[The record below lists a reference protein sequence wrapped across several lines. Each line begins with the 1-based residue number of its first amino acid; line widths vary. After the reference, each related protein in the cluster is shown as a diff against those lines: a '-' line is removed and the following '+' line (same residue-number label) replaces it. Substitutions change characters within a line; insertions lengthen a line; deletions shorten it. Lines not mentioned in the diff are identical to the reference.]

1 MFRTL
6 PRLTALALLVAPLA
20 FATATPVGAQELL
33 ATNAITASALARPL
47 TRGVLFPAAPME
59 AAAPEASAPVPVSAP
74 GFSRIQ
80 RPGLL
85 PALYAANVALQALDA
100 HSTLSAIGNG
110 AQEAN
115 PVMRGVVGNRGAL
128 LAVKAGAAAGTIF
141 IAEKLWR
148 RNRVGAIVLMT
159 VVNGV
164 TAAVVAHNYRVS
176 NQLR

>member
-1 MFRTL
+1 MYRTL

-20 FATATPVGAQELL
+20 FVTAPPAAAQELL
-33 ATNAITASALARPL
+33 ATNAITASAVPGPL
-47 TRGVLFPAAPME
+47 TRTVLFPVAPME
-59 AAAPEASAPVPVSAP
+59 AAGPEATAPVQATAP
-74 GFSRIQ
+74 SFANIQ

-128 LAVKAGAAAGTIF
+128 LAVKAGAAAGTIL

-164 TAAVVAHNYRVS
+164 TAAIVAHNYRVS
-176 NQLR
+176 SRLR